1 MNKKNIID
9 WSILLVLSIIW
20 GSSFILMKK
29 SLIVF
34 NYLEV
39 GLFRIII
46 SFLVLCPFLLTA
58 LKKMQI
64 SHILPLLIVSFIGT
78 VIPAIIFAKSQM
90 FLDSS
95 LIGMLNSLTPIFT
108 FTISILI
115 FRKKIHKINILGIFI
130 GLVGTFVLLTP
141 IEYNSINTKYSLLI
155 LLATLCY
162 ALSINTIKE
171 KLSSLRPIDI
181 AVLSSFMSS
190 VVPVIYFLDS
200 GLISNLENVL
210 KHINYFLYLIIL
222 GFFCT
227 SIAIILFN
235 YLIQRSSALF
245 ASSTTYLI
253 PIFAIIWGAIDFE
266 IIDIKDLI
274 GISIILIG
282 VFIINFRKL
291 ES

>member
-58 LKKMQI
+58 LKKIQI